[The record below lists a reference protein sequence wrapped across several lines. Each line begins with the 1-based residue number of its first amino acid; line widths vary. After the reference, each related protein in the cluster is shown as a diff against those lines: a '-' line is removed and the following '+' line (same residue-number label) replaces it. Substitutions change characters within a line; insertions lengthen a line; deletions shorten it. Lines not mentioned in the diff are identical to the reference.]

1 LFAEIGERQRKGRR
15 HAQALGDSQQGEDR
29 KIGCRGQQAGRDR
42 KHSETDENA
51 KPPVDMRA
59 EKANDEPGYR
69 HAQRAGTVAG

>member
-1 LFAEIGERQRKGRR
+1 MHRPWAIRSRVKIARLGAE
-15 HAQALGDSQQGEDR
+15 A
-29 KIGCRGQQAGRDR
+29 QQAGRDR